1 MTVISVQSHVASG
14 HVGNAAAEY
23 PLRRLGFDVACV
35 HTTLLAHHPGHGAF
49 CGTVVAPETVRAVL
63 DGLAAHGVFAGCE
76 ALLSGY
82 LGSAATGLA
91 VADAWGAIRRANP
104 QAFYCC
110 QPVIG
115 DADEGVYVAAEL
127 PVLFR
132 DRLMPAAG
140 AVIAN
145 AFEVGQLS
153 VMDVLDPKSAKAA
166 ATAIRARG
174 PAVVIVTSVPIPE
187 SGGAEIGNL
196 LATEDGCWLI
206 AVPKLE
212 IAAKGTGDFLS
223 AVWLGHFLSLR
234 DPLAALR
241 EALTLTQSAV
251 VLAHRTGAVELPVV
265 ETMALPAAR
274 TGELSP
280 RPL

>member
-49 CGTVVAPETVRAVL
+49 RGTVVAPEMVRAVL
-63 DGLAAHGVFAGCE
+63 DGLAAHGVFGGCE

-82 LGSAATGLA
+82 LGSAASGLA
-91 VADAWGAIRRANP
+91 VADAWDAIRRANP
-104 QAFYCC
+104 AALYCC

-115 DADEGVYVAAEL
+115 DAQEGVYVAAEL
-127 PVLFR
+127 PALFR
-132 DRLMPAAG
+132 ERLVPAAS
-140 AVIAN
+140 AVVAN
-145 AFEVGQLS
+145 AFEAGQLS
-153 VMDVLDPKSAKAA
+153 GTDVVDPKSAKAA
-166 ATAIRARG
+166 AQAIRAMG
-174 PAVVIVTSVPIPE
+174 PAAVIVTSVPMPE

-196 LATEDGCWLI
+196 LAVADGCWLI
-206 AVPKLE
+206 AVPRLE

-241 EALTLTQSAV
+241 EALALTQNAV
-251 VLAHRTGAVELPVV
+251 ALAHRTGAVELPVV

-274 TGELSP
+274 SEELSP
-280 RPL
+280 GSL

>member
-49 CGTVVAPETVRAVL
+49 RGAIVAPETVRAVL
-63 DGLAAHGVFAGCE
+63 DGLAAHGIFAGCE

-82 LGSAATGLA
+82 LGSAEAGLA
-91 VADAWGAIRRANP
+91 VADAWDAIRRANP
-104 QAFYCC
+104 TALYCC

-115 DADEGVYVAAEL
+115 DAHEGVYVAAEL
-127 PVLFR
+127 PALFR
-132 DRLMPAAG
+132 DRLVPAAG

-145 AFEVGQLS
+145 AFEAGQLS
-153 VMDVLDPKSAKAA
+153 GMDVVDPKSAKAA
-166 ATAIRARG
+166 ATAICAMG
-174 PAVVIVTSVPIPE
+174 PAVVIVTSVPMPE

-196 LATEDGCWLI
+196 LAAGDGCWLI
-206 AVPKLE
+206 AAPKLE

-223 AVWLGHFLSLR
+223 AVWLGRFLSLR
-234 DPLAALR
+234 DPLAALC
-241 EALTLTQSAV
+241 EALGLTQSAV
-251 VLAHRTGAVELPVV
+251 ALAHRTGAAELPVV
-265 ETMALPAAR
+265 ETMDLPSAR
-274 TGELSP
+274 AEGLSP
-280 RPL
+280 HPV